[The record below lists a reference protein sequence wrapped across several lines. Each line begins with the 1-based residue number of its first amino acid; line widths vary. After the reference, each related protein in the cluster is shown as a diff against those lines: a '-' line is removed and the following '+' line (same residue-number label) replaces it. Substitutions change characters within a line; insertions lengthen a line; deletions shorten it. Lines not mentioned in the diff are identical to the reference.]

1 MAESGCVNMKLAVPV
16 SGVKPILK
24 YRGGKSQELS
34 NYLSYVPKFNTY
46 YEPFFG
52 GGVTFFSLA
61 PYRSYVADINHK
73 LMSFYQDLVVNYP
86 KTKRELSEL

>member
-34 NYLSYVPKFNTY
+34 N
-46 YEPFFG
+46 
-52 GGVTFFSLA
+52 
-61 PYRSYVADINHK
+61 
-73 LMSFYQDLVVNYP
+73 
-86 KTKRELSEL
+86 

>member
-1 MAESGCVNMKLAVPV
+1 MAENSCVNMKSTVLV

-34 NYLSYVPKFNTY
+34 NYLSYIPKFNTY

-52 GGVTFFSLA
+52 GGATFFATLSQTL
-61 PYRSYVADINHK
+61 PT
-73 LMSFYQDLVVNYP
+73 LVGSV
-86 KTKRELSEL
+86 